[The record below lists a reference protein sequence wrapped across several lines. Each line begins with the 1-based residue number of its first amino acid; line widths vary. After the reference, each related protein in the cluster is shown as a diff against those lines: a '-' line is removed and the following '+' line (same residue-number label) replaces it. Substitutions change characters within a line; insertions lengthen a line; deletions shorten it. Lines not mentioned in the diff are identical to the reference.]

1 MLRILCKS
9 KIHGACVTESNLKY
23 KGSITIDE
31 KLMKD
36 ADILPNE
43 RVQIVNLNNGN
54 RIETYAIKGKPGSRV
69 ICLNGGA
76 ARSGEVGD
84 RLIIISYCLLD
95 TEEARKYRP
104 KVVLVDKDN
113 RQKRK

>member
-1 MLRILCKS
+1 MLRHIYKS
-9 KIHGACVTESNLKY
+9 KIHRACVTESNLKY

-31 KLMKD
+31 KLMKA

-43 RVQIVNLNNGN
+43 KVQVINLNNGN
-54 RIETYAIKGKPGSRV
+54 RIETYAIKAKPGSRV
-69 ICLNGGA
+69 VCLNGGA

-95 TEEARKYRP
+95 TEEAKKYKP
-104 KVVLVDKDN
+104 KIVLVDKDN
-113 RQKRK
+113 RQKKK